1 MRQGEGQ
8 QETLVSKKNHQSEKL
23 QVETL
28 NEANPTGP
36 FLEGLVFLLSKN
48 KKV

>member
-8 QETLVSKKNHQSEKL
+8 QEALVSKKNDQSEKL

-28 NEANPTGP
+28 NEANPIGP
-36 FLEGLVFLLSKN
+36 CLEGLQNYMVFI
-48 KKV
+48 